1 MPTSGP
7 LTAQELAN
15 GKEIFE
21 ALDQDNDGKISTAD
35 LKTALTNAGF
45 EITDEEVA
53 GIIGMA
59 DADNSGTVSWDEFLK
74 VMEKRPIK
82 RRIEAALKRLFDEFD
97 KDKSGFITSDELR
110 SLIEEAGFGEEVSAA
125 EITELIARV
134 DTNGDGKVSFDE
146 FLAVFME

>member
-7 LTAQELAN
+7 LTEKELAS
-15 GKEIFE
+15 GKEIFA
-21 ALDQDNDGKISTAD
+21 ALDQDNDGKISTGD

-45 EITDEEVA
+45 EITNEEVES
-53 GIIGMA
+53 IIAMA
-59 DADNSGTVSWDEFLK
+59 DADGSGTVSWDEFLK

-82 RRIEAALKRLFDEFD
+82 RRIVAALKRLFDEFD

-110 SLIEEAGFGEEVSAA
+110 SLIEEAGFGEEVSEA
-125 EITELIARV
+125 EIKDLIARV

-146 FLAVFME
+146 FLAVFVE